1 MQSVVPSEV
10 YLHEGVLRVNGAA
23 IDDVAAS
30 LRDYRYRQNIGP
42 YVPVSAIEQDL
53 LDNAEFSAVFS
64 SDYLLSHAATGWSGT
79 TIYTGMGV
87 DQGIPGRDLY
97 S

>member
-1 MQSVVPSEV
+1 MP
-10 YLHEGVLRVNGAA
+10 A
-23 IDDVAAS
+23 
-30 LRDYRYRQNIGP
+30 
-42 YVPVSAIEQDL
+42 SAIEQEL
-53 LDNAEFSAVFS
+53 LDNPEFAAVFS